1 MTYPV
6 PYTWFISGRITYLN
20 GNPFTTGI
28 IKAFHVCNGTWSYLG
43 ESGFNEDGTYQITYS
58 SANFQ
63 NGNPTIQHPD
73 VKIQVFD
80 YQGNIIWESR
90 DVMAFESQQVFS
102 FIIDQE
108 QENGSGQSG
117 TQNPGGDNPGGD
129 NPGDNPGGDNPPQE
143 IWKIAGTVAYDNDQ
157 LLTTGIVKAFD
168 YYGDSNHYLSSAVIK
183 FDGTF
188 EISYTKDSFQRGD
201 LDRTAPNL
209 VLCVYDLTGNLLHTF
224 NVDYPPTMDESV
236 SIVIPQTIPTTE
248 DNYVVYGRVV
258 NHSGR
263 PLKDV
268 YVKAVC
274 LDFAN
279 SKFSY
284 RTLNS
289 ESAITDENGCYKIV
303 YSPSC
308 LPHDI
313 QVPSPDD
320 PKDKISLFAKFFLKV
335 ENDEGVP
342 PIDSPKWN
350 YSNLVLDA
358 SRRQEINFT
367 IDSLSNSTFSKFD
380 DLDKVLKVY
389 LSAIIKENAHDKD
402 GNVVSLNEEKIRL
415 FIDYSYKNLFPGF
428 REKINQEDVRS
439 YFGAYELVC
448 RVLNLTTEQLFDGTY
463 SQYTSCLFAL
473 CKKGYD
479 SISKLQSAN
488 RQNIQDCLLEAITQ
502 SLIAPETNI
511 PEFIE
516 FWEGLQGFR
525 ESPNVEK
532 VNLDARDLL
541 DLWEKPV
548 AGTGEG
554 SSQSG
559 SESKVDVLL
568 EQFYNSEAD
577 VDTFLE
583 DVKPSD
589 SSTLLSDDE
598 YSKLKLVFD
607 LKDFFENF
615 SDGIKKAYEA
625 IVCVAS
631 QLSTNNASGED
642 PVKPSLSV
650 LLHFTEE
657 NWDTLIEGIS
667 SSYRSRS
674 NETKLALPV
683 TFPGTTADEQKSLYK
698 IKLQKLIVSWLP
710 QDALL
715 LKMSTME
722 EPEEADELESPEDPE
737 SANVVET
744 PENSEESNNSEESD
758 DSEEFDCAKW
768 KKIAKF
774 LKSEEWK
781 DFSLDKDF
789 LDEYIEKHS
798 LTFDEDEAGF
808 SINDIKTLQRLY
820 RLTTDF
826 DSIIYL
832 LRNDFTSA
840 YQIAQS
846 SEGDFVAKHYAG
858 LGTMKNAK
866 QIYCLAAQYTSEVS
880 LQMAK
885 YYGSLT
891 EQGTSFPA
899 TPRGMTASPSENS
912 NRSGQSNV
920 APSRIKQPVIA
931 NWKNLFGVLNKNAAL
946 KGQSV
951 LSPSA
956 YLMDLLD
963 FLKED
968 GYDILYERRPDIWNL
983 LLSKE
988 NAESSLPTIDII
1000 VELLEF
1006 LAAQKSLRGLN
1017 YNTSS
1022 KKSDAALRAEPE
1034 FAGNLDDAYAELISS
1049 PYPMDLPRNFHA
1061 EKMLALLKNV
1071 SLSVNDLIQAQK
1083 SPSGGYHYTT
1093 LRLSPELIKSLQLS
1107 GSVGQDIFQVYELW
1121 GLQENEPEVLCPDK
1135 ATVVSGSWDKVL
1147 SNASIFLSR
1156 SGLSM
1161 KEFQEI
1167 LSFPIFKDDGVYFSR
1182 VNNTYQLGDISAFR
1196 IEGITDMFARKISR
1210 FVRLKRLLGWSNEDV
1225 SLVFDLDL
1233 EAIDRVAYLKT
1244 LTSAS
1249 VREILAWADDMSDEY
1264 FNCIFPTPAESND
1277 ENDNNGNSTEPPDD
1291 QNDVSKEKKKEEF
1304 RCRLLERASV
1314 SLGVNQTDL
1323 LYALQLEKDSFSDGI
1338 NDDDLKENLKV
1349 LYRISTFA
1357 KRLGISV
1364 QKYEMLRFLLGADLA
1379 KDWNLANLTDCFQK
1393 ITDILNSPLDEDSL
1407 IYLAMPLSP
1416 VVTKKAGTFVDALK
1430 DSLQKLWESARSDK
1444 LEEIGRDF
1452 PDIEATQESRK
1463 AFYEWL
1469 EQEISSFASSWNV
1482 QTDPSEVI
1490 DICVGEQNKTSDS
1503 SKFIKESDLD
1513 TIKGWLLGVLGDDYS
1528 TKIDES
1534 FTTKSLDGDVWAQ
1547 NIACV
1552 MAYANA
1558 AKNEILEK
1566 LTSEFGI
1573 NRVICKEFLKIALE
1587 TAEQTTSETD
1597 FTEPAGQIPSKTV
1610 FTEWLVTLYRET
1622 NVDGIKAY
1630 ALMSKL
1636 ALIYGYT
1643 KMTDYSGIGLA
1654 DLCSFDKSKKPFPL
1668 NFIAAAE
1675 GEWDWKNYPAEE
1687 NLFEEASPLSDLL
1700 SKLILCF
1707 DVSKCFGSSWIYDKL
1722 LSDNLPDEKLTI
1734 NFLMKKWN
1742 VNERQL
1748 KEVLGINV
1756 YENIVAPSLSD
1767 PEVWMQLCRYRK
1779 VYKKAPIDMAT
1790 LQILIADDTYGAV
1803 NIGTY
1808 REAVTKLNNAM
1819 HDLRTANEWQDFIT
1833 PISDKLRKSRR
1844 DALVNYICFCSQ
1856 ALKDNGKYYPQKF
1869 FDANDIYSYYLID
1882 VEMEPDMGVSRTR
1895 QALNS
1900 IQQFVSR
1907 VELGLEGSF
1916 VLTEDQRKNW
1926 EWMRNYRVWEANRKV
1941 FLYAENW
1948 IESDLRDDKSPFFKE
1963 LEDEIRQVGD
1973 DPKAMHAALGN
1984 YLEKIY
1990 ETSGVEIL
1998 GACKEDG
2005 GGDGILYTLHVV
2017 GRTRGEP
2024 HRFFIRKYKAKAL
2037 YSGEWE
2043 PWESLDLDIKAEV
2056 VLPVLM
2062 NQRLYL
2068 MWPSFIVNKKE
2079 DGAESDGP
2087 VETTHQVEIRMNW
2100 SYYNGR
2106 KWSTIKTTKNVLF
2119 DKYESEKMIYLEDG
2133 EKIDYR
2139 YHFQVESGSSE
2150 FVQVNVFRTYYED
2163 ISEEAKLPVHVTNEV
2178 IKEGKKVIVKRDK
2191 NQQYIQETGSIQVW
2205 VDGRDAAYLAS
2216 TVNPRNVNDFPPG
2229 KCYLER
2235 NCWVE
2240 RDKHVC
2246 GYDGLA
2252 FSVGNQILENT
2263 PGLFRVLPINFAFY
2277 SGEDL
2282 PFFYMD
2288 SQHSFLVH
2296 KVPGVNSTKYQF
2308 DLISHPLVSEFYKRY
2323 RDGGNESLFMRETQA
2338 LPVSDSYYYSY
2349 SYYNYYFSVYLGYYI
2364 AGDWEAWDLGQ
2375 SLFSLNYKPSA
2386 KTIAR
2391 PYPFPMIDFSFG
2403 TSNAI
2408 YNWELFFH
2416 VPMLLADKMFQE
2428 QNYEEALKWYRMIF
2442 DPRLDL
2448 SEYEITRR
2456 WSRSLPNGSRF
2467 WRFLPFFANRNADDS
2482 ILETISKPKK
2492 YDLLPNVI
2500 SLQSLVDKWKRDP
2513 FNPHL
2518 IARYRMAAYQKYV
2531 VMKYLDNLI
2540 AWADELFTQDTME
2553 SVNEAIQL
2561 YILAAEVLGPRNV
2574 EASDCYE
2581 IANMSV
2587 TEFLKKKKGAIANV
2601 YANIED
2607 SLVTTRTE
2615 ERETQQS
2622 KPTDKNNT
2630 LTNVF
2635 SSVFYFSI
2643 PRNDKLLGYWD
2654 TVADRLYKIRNSL
2667 NIDGVKRTLALY
2679 EPPIDPAL
2687 LVKAR
2692 AAGVSIADAL
2702 SESSAPLPLYR
2713 FQVMIQ
2719 KALDVTHE
2727 LQSLSGAFLSALEK
2741 NDSETLSLM
2750 RTRHEQEILTLSR
2763 ELKDFQVKD
2772 LNAQL
2777 ESLEK
2782 NRETTAIRH
2791 EFYRDIKKISDKEN
2805 EALLL
2810 QDVAMISDTAA
2821 SALNIAASATSAVP
2835 EFYTGGLVNAWGGPV
2850 IFTHVTGGSKIS
2862 SGMGSIASSMQIAA
2876 SIIRHQANRIQT
2888 MAGYERRYEEWKL
2901 QERLA
2906 AKELENIDKQI
2917 IALKIRIE
2925 MTEKEISNMER
2936 QIEQMDEVYEF
2947 MTERFTN
2954 QELYSWMVTQLGQL
2968 HSSFFKLAV
2977 KLAKRA
2983 EMCYRFE
2990 LGLSDS
2996 DFIKNNYWDGL
3007 RKGLL
3012 AGDRLL
3018 FDLRTMESAYHEK
3031 NKRELEI
3038 NRAVPL
3044 SLIDADAL
3052 IKLRTDGNCQFD
3064 LPEVLFDLDFPGQ
3077 TYRRIRGVRLEIHCN
3092 ASSGQGV
3099 NAKLSLLSN
3108 RIRKKPLAEGYDE
3121 VGDYLDSR
3129 IGITTIASSQA
3140 EAYAGVFN
3148 FDFRDERYLP
3158 FEGAGVDS
3166 TWRLELPSDFRQF
3179 DYESISDV
3187 ILHVSYTARNGS
3199 PIANDAKKA
3208 IAEDWGS
3215 KTTLINLSA
3224 IDSGALERLRNGDEV
3239 SINFIKDHFPA
3250 IAKSEGVLTRLSVYC
3265 RFKEGLEAEL
3275 KLNTQSST
3283 ISGIKSPEFS
3293 KDEKQM
3299 ELWADSSNSIR
3310 IADGYSIA
3318 IQVDNDSTPAIIE
3331 DLVFVHEYSLIPNVN
3346 KGDL

>member
-6 PYTWFISGRITYLN
+6 PYAWFISGRITYLN

-43 ESGFNEDGTYQITYS
+43 ESGFNEDGSYQITYS

-80 YQGNIIWESR
+80 YQGNIIWESKNI
-90 DVMAFESQQVFS
+90 MAFESQQTFS

-108 QENGSGQSG
+108 QESGSGQSG
-117 TQNPGGDNPGGD
+117 AQNPGGGDNPGGETV
-129 NPGDNPGGDNPPQE
+129 PQE
-143 IWKIAGTVAYDNDQ
+143 IWKVVGTVAYDNGQ

-168 YYGDSNHYLSSAVIK
+168 YYDDFDHYLGGAVLR
-183 FDGTF
+183 FDGAF
-188 EISYTKDSFQRGD
+188 EISYAKDSFLTD
-201 LDRTAPNL
+201 DPDRIAPNL
-209 VLCVYDLTGNLLHTF
+209 VLCIYDSTGKIIHRF
-224 NVDYPPTMDESV
+224 NVDHAPTKDEHV
-236 SIVIPQTIPTTE
+236 SIVVSQTVPITV
-248 DNYVVYGRVV
+248 DNYKVYGRVV

-268 YVKAVC
+268 FVKAVC
-274 LDFAN
+274 LDFTN
-279 SKFSY
+279 TSFSY

-289 ESAITDENGCYKIV
+289 VPAITDENGCYEIV

-308 LPHDI
+308 LPRYL
-313 QVPSPDD
+313 QEPSPDN
-320 PKDKISLFAKFFLKV
+320 PKDKISLFAKFYLKED
-335 ENDEGVP
+335 ENSSVP
-342 PIDSPKWN
+342 VDSCPKWN

-367 IDSLSNSTFSKFD
+367 IDSLSLSSSSKFD

-389 LSAIIKENAHDKD
+389 LKAIIHETAYDK
-402 GNVVSLNEEKIRL
+402 EEKAISSYGEKIHL
-415 FIDYSYKNLFPGF
+415 FIDFSYKNLFPGF
-428 REKINQEDVRS
+428 RENVNREDAFS
-439 YFGAYELVC
+439 YFRAYELVY
-448 RVLNLTTEQLFDGTY
+448 RTLNPSNEQLDDGTY
-463 SQYTSCLFAL
+463 FEYASCLFAL

-502 SLIAPETNI
+502 SLIASETDI

-532 VNLDARDLL
+532 VNLDTRDLL
-541 DLWEKPV
+541 NLWEKPV
-548 AGTGEG
+548 AQSDSDDTP
-554 SSQSG
+554 SST
-559 SESKVDVLL
+559 ESKIDILL
-568 EQFYNSEAD
+568 KQYYDSEAD
-577 VDTFLE
+577 VESFLE
-583 DVKPSD
+583 DVKSSD
-589 SSTLLSDDE
+589 LGISLSDE
-598 YSKLKLVFD
+598 EQAKLKLVFD

-615 SDGIKKAYEA
+615 SDGISETYKT
-625 IVCVAS
+625 IVRTAVR
-631 QLSTNNASGED
+631 LSENIDSDEE
-642 PVKPSLSV
+642 PIEPSLKV
-650 LLHFTEE
+650 LLYLTEE
-657 NWDTLIEGIS
+657 QWDALVEDIS
-667 SSYRSRS
+667 KSFKWRS
-674 NETKLALPV
+674 NEQKLALPV
-683 TFPGTTADEQKSLYK
+683 SFPGTTAEEQKSLYK

-715 LKMSTME
+715 LKMSIME
-722 EPEEADELESPEDPE
+722 EPEEPEEIEELEEAGTTEGTGEPENLEDPE
-737 SANVVET
+737 D
-744 PENSEESNNSEESD
+744 SEESNSSEGTG
-758 DSEEFDCAKW
+758 DSEEFDYEKW
-768 KKIAKF
+768 NKVAKF
-774 LKSEEWK
+774 LTSEKWK
-781 DFSLDKDF
+781 NFSLDKDF
-789 LDEYIEKHS
+789 LDEYIEKNS

-832 LRNDFTSA
+832 LRNGFTSA
-840 YQIAQS
+840 YQIAQN
-846 SEGDFVAKHYAG
+846 SEGNFVAKHYAG

-891 EQGTSFPA
+891 EQGVSFPA

-912 NRSGQSNV
+912 NRRGQSNV

-968 GYDILYERRPDIWNL
+968 GYNILYERRPDIWNL

-1006 LAAQKSLRGLN
+1006 LAAQKSLKGLN

-1022 KKSDAALRAEPE
+1022 KKSDAALRAEPD

-1061 EKMLALLKNV
+1061 EKMSALLKNV

-1107 GSVGQDIFQVYELW
+1107 GSAGQDIFQVYELW
-1121 GLQENEPEVLCPDK
+1121 GLQEYESEVLCPDK

-1167 LSFPIFKDDGVYFSR
+1167 LSFPIFKGDGVYLSR
-1182 VNNTYQLGDISAFR
+1182 VNNTYQLGDINAFR
-1196 IEGITDMFARKISR
+1196 IEGISDTFARKISR

-1249 VREILAWADDMSDEY
+1249 IREILAWVYDMSDDH
-1264 FNCIFPTPAESND
+1264 FDCVFPAPAESED
-1277 ENDNNGNSTEPPDD
+1277 KEDNKGISTEPDD
-1291 QNDVSKEKKKEEF
+1291 GQNDVSEEKKKEEF
-1304 RCRLLERASV
+1304 RCKLLERASV

-1323 LYALQLEKDSFSDGI
+1323 LYALRLENESFLDGLS
-1338 NDDDLKENLKV
+1338 DDDLKENLKV

-1364 QKYEMLRFLLGADLA
+1364 QKYEMLRFLLGAGPA

-1393 ITDILNSPLDEDSL
+1393 IMDILNSPLDEDSL

-1416 VVTKKAGTFVDALK
+1416 VVAKKAGTFVDALK
-1430 DSLQKLWESARSDK
+1430 DSLQKLWESAKSDK
-1444 LEEIGRDF
+1444 QEEIDRDF
-1452 PDIEATQESRK
+1452 PDIEATPESR
-1463 AFYEWL
+1463 AMFYKRL
-1469 EQEISSFASSWNV
+1469 GKEISNFASSWNV

-1490 DICVGEQNKTSDS
+1490 DICEGERNKASDAL
-1503 SKFIKESDLD
+1503 KFIEESHLD
-1513 TIKGWLLGVLGDDYS
+1513 KIKVWLLSLLGSDYS
-1528 TKIDES
+1528 EEIDKL
-1534 FTTKSLDGDVWAQ
+1534 FTTESLDGNVWAQ
-1547 NIACV
+1547 NIVCV

-1573 NRVICKEFLKIALE
+1573 NRVICEEFLKIALE
-1587 TAEQTTSETD
+1587 TAEQL
-1597 FTEPAGQIPSKTV
+1597 PSKTV
-1610 FTEWLVTLYRET
+1610 FTEWLVTLHRET
-1622 NVDGIKAY
+1622 NVDGIKVY

-1643 KMTDYSGIGLA
+1643 KMTDYSGIGLV
-1654 DLCSFDKSKKPFPL
+1654 DLCSFDKPKKPFPL
-1668 NFIAAAE
+1668 NFIAVAE
-1675 GEWDWKNYPAEE
+1675 GEWDWKNYPADE
-1687 NLFEEASPLSDLL
+1687 NLFAEASSLSEPLH
-1700 SKLILCF
+1700 KLILCF
-1707 DVSKCFGSSWIYDKL
+1707 GVSKCFGSSWIYDKL

-1734 NFLMKKWN
+1734 DFLVKKWN

-1748 KEVLGINV
+1748 KEILGINV
-1756 YENIVAPSLSD
+1756 YEDIVAPSLSD

-1808 REAVTKLNNAM
+1808 RKAVTKLNNAM
-1819 HDLRTANEWQDFIT
+1819 HDVRSANEWQDFIT

-1973 DPKAMHAALGN
+1973 DPKAMHTALGN
-1984 YLEKIY
+1984 YLEKMY
-1990 ETSGVEIL
+1990 ESSGVEIL

-2087 VETTHQVEIRMNW
+2087 VEITHQVEIRMNW

-2163 ISEEAKLPVHVTNEV
+2163 ISENAKLPVHVANDV
-2178 IKEGKKVIVKRDK
+2178 IKEGQKVIVKRDK

-2216 TVNPRNVNDFPPG
+2216 TVNPKNVNDFPPG

-2252 FSVGNQILENT
+2252 FTVGNQILENT

-2467 WRFLPFFANRNADDS
+2467 WRFLPFFANRNANDS

-2561 YILAAEVLGPRNV
+2561 YILAAEVLGPRNI

-2782 NRETTAIRH
+2782 NRETTTIRH
-2791 EFYRDIKKISDKEN
+2791 EFYKNIKKISDKEN

-2862 SGMGSIASSMQIAA
+2862 SGMGSIASSMQIVA

-2996 DFIKNNYWDGL
+2996 DFIKNDYWDGL

-3044 SLIDADAL
+3044 SLIDAEAL
-3052 IKLRTDGNCQFD
+3052 IKLQTDGNCQFD
-3064 LPEVLFDLDFPGQ
+3064 LPEALFDLDFPGQ

-3108 RIRKKPLAEGYDE
+3108 RIRKKPLADSYDQP
-3121 VGDYLDSR
+3121 GDYLDSR

-3239 SINFIKDHFPA
+3239 SINFIKEHFPA
-3250 IAKSEGVLTRLSVYC
+3250 IARSEGVLTRLSVYC

-3283 ISGIKSPEFS
+3283 ISGIKSPKFS
-3293 KDEKQM
+3293 MDEKQM

-3310 IADGYSIA
+3310 IADGYSIT
-3318 IQVDNDSTPAIIE
+3318 IKVDDGSSAANIE
-3331 DLVFVHEYSLIPNVN
+3331 DLIFVHKYALVDSVKEEA
-3346 KGDL
+3346 